1 MELIILASGQGKRLK
16 NLGSK
21 PKSLTKVFKKSLFE
35 HLSVNFKKF
44 NQIFLIVGYKS
55 FLFKKFKFNNLK
67 LVFNRNYRSSNM
79 VQSLYCAKKFVKKD
93 VIIAYSD
100 IFFDPRIIDKLKT
113 MRRSSLA
120 LKKNWLSIWK
130 RRMKMSEVLK
140 DAENVVLSKK
150 RVLSIG
156 GEINTLPK
164 AQFMGL
170 IKLKKKDYNLSM
182 QYYKKIRNPKI
193 DMTSFLNLLV
203 QNKIINL
210 SYFLTN
216 KFWYEIDTPADI
228 KSLKKLKVHI

>member
-113 MRRSSLA
+113 MSRSSLA